1 MPSACPKAD
10 TGRMAIKHWPEHD
23 RPREKLLKLG
33 PKALSDSE
41 LLALFIG
48 SGCNGLDAV
57 QSARRLLE
65 DNGPLRRLMDMDAS
79 KLRKLPALGP
89 ARACKLVAALELA
102 SRHLLSDLERGDSVC
117 DPGSAGRYFKLR
129 LRARP
134 QEVFAALFMDTRH
147 RTLAYEELFTG
158 TIDTATVYPREV
170 VRRALLHNAAAVIV
184 SHNHPSGRAE
194 PSPSDREITYHL
206 FEALALVGV
215 RLVDHVVVG
224 DGPPVSMAE
233 RGWLKRDPFAR
244 T

>member
-1 MPSACPKAD
+1 M
-10 TGRMAIKHWPEHD
+10 
-23 RPREKLLKLG
+23 
-33 PKALSDSE
+33 
-41 LLALFIG
+41 
-48 SGCNGLDAV
+48 
-57 QSARRLLE
+57 
-65 DNGPLRRLMDMDAS
+65 
-79 KLRKLPALGP
+79 
-89 ARACKLVAALELA
+89 
-102 SRHLLSDLERGDSVC
+102 
-117 DPGSAGRYFKLR
+117 
-129 LRARP
+129 
-134 QEVFAALFMDTRH
+134 FAALFMDTRN

-194 PSPSDREITYHL
+194 PSASDREITYQL
-206 FEALALVGV
+206 FEALGLVGV